1 MSSNY
6 GTPPPT
12 TAEALMDELFAPRDR
27 NMVIRVRSDLG
38 IATGMAMGMAAA
50 SMFGM
55 PTRRPA
61 PPRKKR
67 KHSPAKLAAM
77 ASQKAQRRAR
87 RISRKAKA

>member
-1 MSSNY
+1 MSCD
-6 GTPPPT
+6 PKQAQT
-12 TAEALMDELFAPRDR
+12 TEALMDELFAPRDR
-27 NMVIRVRSDLG
+27 NMVIRMRPDL
-38 IATGMAMGMAAA
+38 GMAMGMA

-87 RISRKAKA
+87 RISRKAK